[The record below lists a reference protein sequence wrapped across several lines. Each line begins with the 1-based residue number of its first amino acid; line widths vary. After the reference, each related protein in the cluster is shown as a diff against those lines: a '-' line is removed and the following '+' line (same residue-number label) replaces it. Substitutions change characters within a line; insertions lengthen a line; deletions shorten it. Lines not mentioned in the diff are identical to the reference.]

1 MVKLGINIIPSMP
14 VKEVIETAVEA
25 EKIGYEYL
33 ILADEGSMQDVYVT
47 LGALAR
53 ETKKMKLSPCTNG
66 YTRHPAVTAAAM
78 ATLHELSEGRSF
90 LTLIAGGSLVLNP
103 MKIARETPLG
113 VARDT
118 VEIARRLWSGET
130 VSYEGERF
138 GLSQARLTMGKQED
152 IPIWIAPR
160 GDKMCKLTGELADG
174 AMLMV
179 KADLGEAFKL
189 VDQGNAGTG
198 RKLVRAY
205 IDRIAYTPEMIQET
219 AAFFPHVV
227 VDTPARQLKG
237 LMSDEQIETIL
248 RAVKEGGHKA
258 AEKLITFEMLQG
270 YKIAGTPEECSQI
283 FRALVDEHRLDV
295 FILNIVAGGLEG
307 NLQYLRDVY
316 EIVKASGRLAT

>member
-14 VKEVIETAVEA
+14 VKEVIETAVASEDL
-25 EKIGYEYL
+25 GYEYL
-33 ILADEGSMQDVYVT
+33 ILADEGLMQDVYVT

-53 ETKKMKLSPCTNG
+53 ETKDMKLSPCTNG

-78 ATLHELSEGRSF
+78 ASLNELSEGRGF

-103 MKIARETPLG
+103 MKIPREAPLT

-130 VSYEGERF
+130 VSYDGKQL

-160 GDKMCKLTGELADG
+160 GDKMCKLTGEIADG

-179 KADLGEAFKL
+179 KADLGEALKL
-189 VDQGNAGTG
+189 VDQGSDQSS
-198 RKLVRAY
+198 RRPQRIYL
-205 IDRIAYTPEMIQET
+205 DRIAYTPEMIQET

-227 VDTPARQLKG
+227 VDTPARQLRG
-237 LMSDEQIETIL
+237 FMSEEEIQHIL
-248 RAVKEGGHKA
+248 RVVKEGGHKA
-258 AEKLITFEMLQG
+258 AEDLITFNMLQG

-283 FRALVDEHRLDV
+283 FRALVDEHHLEI
-295 FILNIVAGGLEG
+295 FILNIVAGGLED
-307 NLQYLRDVY
+307 NLQYLKDVY
-316 EIVKASGRLAT
+316 EIVKASGRLAV